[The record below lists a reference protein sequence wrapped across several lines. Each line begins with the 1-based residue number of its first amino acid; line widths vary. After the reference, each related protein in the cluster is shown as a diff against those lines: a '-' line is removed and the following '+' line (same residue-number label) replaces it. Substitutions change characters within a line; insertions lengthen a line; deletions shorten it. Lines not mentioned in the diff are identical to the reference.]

1 MLFSIA
7 LSQRR
12 ISAILSILLI
22 LVAIPKPSIAETN
35 FAKSCFFP
43 IVFEMPGVNYYSN
56 ASGHGDTVDPLLW
69 EQHRQAMLP
78 LEQFMLSAS
87 NVLDR
92 PISWTSAPKVSA
104 ACIRETLGIWA
115 NAGAF
120 LLPPKNSGGRVGRVM
135 WATGLNILAGKLA
148 YRGLPVDDSVK
159 RWLRLVT
166 LAAIND
172 YEHYRFHGYYNNVNA
187 WTGTAAATFLAI
199 SQPPSKLDLPIRAFE
214 QTAWLDSLKG
224 IETSGP
230 NQGLIPSELTRG
242 RNSLAYSL
250 FYYNAILVHREAR
263 RSLGI
268 SDTREDWTAL
278 RSFATRFGVLYCDS
292 AAQFFKAA
300 GSPLTIAEEATVKAN
315 LATYAFRISSSLMEG
330 TLKGDMFNR
339 CQAEPVSSGYI
350 ETRFGGDSRYIKAA
364 LRK

>member
-1 MLFSIA
+1 MGQRWRFPPSSKKLRRESGTGNVGNWFKYFSRETG
-7 LSQRR
+7 LSRTTGRR
-12 ISAILSILLI
+12 LG
-22 LVAIPKPSIAETN
+22 ETL
-35 FAKSCFFP
+35 A
-43 IVFEMPGVNYYSN
+43 
-56 ASGHGDTVDPLLW
+56 
-69 EQHRQAMLP
+69 
-78 LEQFMLSAS
+78 SAS
-87 NVLDR
+87 
-92 PISWTSAPKVSA
+92 S
-104 ACIRETLGIWA
+104 
-115 NAGAF
+115 
-120 LLPPKNSGGRVGRVM
+120 
-135 WATGLNILAGKLA
+135 
-148 YRGLPVDDSVK
+148 
-159 RWLRLVT
+159 

-242 RNSLAYSL
+242 KNSLAYSL

-278 RSFATRFGVLYCDS
+278 RSFATRFGVIYCNS
-292 AAQFFKAA
+292 AAQFFEAA